1 MQVAMA
7 SLSYAEQGR
16 GGAPAF
22 SAFDRLSP
30 EAVVNSWKRMNG
42 NAVPDGEPYVAAASF
57 RDALEAERMAGA
69 LAAYGRAE
77 IEKTEIDGVMWYG
90 VNLRSDG
97 RTSLDDLLRVAW
109 SHGAPDAIAVRD

>member
-1 MQVAMA
+1 
-7 SLSYAEQGR
+7 
-16 GGAPAF
+16 
-22 SAFDRLSP
+22 
-30 EAVVNSWKRMNG
+30 
-42 NAVPDGEPYVAAASF
+42 
-57 RDALEAERMAGA
+57 MAGA